1 MTHQVRH
8 QIRHE
13 TRRPGRPRA
22 RLETVTAAT
31 ALAVALAGCGGAAT
45 STSTSRS
52 SVAPPTTS
60 AGSATTTPVTPT
72 SVTAAT
78 TGVTPSQ
85 LTELFSDY
93 DRRNNPALAKAN
105 RDDPSGWATA
115 DDGPVLASDLFST
128 ALRKAMKES
137 GTKVDSSPAWYHRP
151 VASVG
156 GVENPDGLGPWVLAR
171 VRSDVPGDDGPGRDE
186 EYLRVMTGGS
196 GTRGWKMFASLRRDT
211 LVPVPA
217 DLPSGAD
224 VRLTPAQRQKLA
236 NTASDVVYALGNGN
250 VDAFGQAN
258 AIVDLRT
265 AGIETRSRPD
275 LNGRISYQ
283 CWGWGDRTRRNAATA
298 VLVGTPALRSQRAV
312 GTTVAL
318 LTLDCDWTTS
328 GYVDVPKP
336 LAKVTGVTP
345 GEHRSVRTAS
355 SVQFALVVPDRG
367 KPSIAGWDLRWQL
380 PR

>member
-1 MTHQVRH
+1 MTH

-13 TRRPGRPRA
+13 TRYQIRHETRRLGRSRA
-22 RLETVTAAT
+22 TLATVTAAT

-52 SVAPPTTS
+52 SVSPPRTS
-60 AGSATTTPVTPT
+60 AGSATTTQATP
-72 SVTAAT
+72 AT
-78 TGVTPSQ
+78 MGVTPSQ
-85 LTELFSDY
+85 LKGLLSDY
-93 DRRNNPALAKAN
+93 DRRNNPALDKAN

-137 GTKVDSSPAWYHRP
+137 GTKVDPSPAWYHRP

-156 GVENPDGLGPWVLAR
+156 GAENADGLGPWVLAR
-171 VRSDVPGDDGPGRDE
+171 VRSDVPGDDEPGRDE

-217 DLPSGAD
+217 DLPAGAD
-224 VRLTPAQRQKLA
+224 VRLTPEQRQKLA
-236 NTASDVVYALGNGN
+236 NTASEVVYALGNGN

-265 AGIETRSRPD
+265 AGIETDSRPD

-283 CWGWGDRTRRNAATA
+283 CWGWGDRTRQNAASA

-312 GTTVAL
+312 GATVAL

-328 GYVDVPKP
+328 GYVDVPEP
-336 LAKVTGVTP
+336 LAKVTGLSP

-355 SVQFALVVPDRG
+355 AVQFALVLPDRG